1 MNQNTSIMDS
11 QGGNQQQAQSKSELV
26 DDQSVGTKN
35 ENTTREKYERMK
47 QVFRFLITE
56 ATYLIDDKAMERCIN
71 ATPKEQL
78 KIKIDSVRKSIGIED
93 MADVELLV
101 DVMYRFQEQYENKMA
116 EERKHMDELEKEE
129 EENGAGLGADG
140 APASTNDPKKTSND
154 ATLNGAAE
162 GQASREEEEV
172 DENALKLDSE
182 LLTQALKQFHIDRE
196 NRDLN
201 AAFKQ

>member
-1 MNQNTSIMDS
+1 
-11 QGGNQQQAQSKSELV
+11 
-26 DDQSVGTKN
+26 
-35 ENTTREKYERMK
+35 MK

-56 ATYLIDDKAMERCIN
+56 ATYLIDDKAMERCQD

-93 MADVELLV
+93 MTDVELLV
-101 DVMYRFQEQYENKMA
+101 DVMYRFQEQYEKQQE
-116 EERKHMDELEKEE
+116 EERKHMEELEKEE

-154 ATLNGAAE
+154 ATLNGVAE

-182 LLTQALKQFHIDRE
+182 LLTSALK
-196 NRDLN
+196 
-201 AAFKQ
+201 